1 MAQGG
6 RQMMTHLECT
16 AYEPWCRA
24 KNTPT
29 HVARVVPI
37 SQAAEIDCPACL
49 AAIAKMEAASK

>member
-1 MAQGG
+1 
-6 RQMMTHLECT
+6 MMTHLECT